1 MVQAKPEPVVQATG
15 KSWDEWFAVLD
26 AAGARA
32 MTHKEIA
39 RWLYDQ
45 SLIPD
50 GRWCQGVTVAYERQI
65 GRREVGQTC
74 DGDFRTST
82 STTLTGT
89 LDGALAVWQERVGEL
104 PTFDGVAMAAEPKV
118 SKTDKWRYWRA
129 KLVDGSA
136 VEVRIYVKPDGL
148 VSLGLEHGKL
158 PDKPTADAWKAFWKP
173 FLASLCIR

>member
-1 MVQAKPEPVVQATG
+1 MVQVRAETVVQATG
-15 KSWDEWFAVLD
+15 KAWEEWFAVLD
-26 AAGARA
+26 AAGARE
-32 MTHKEIA
+32 MTHAEIA

-45 SLIPD
+45 GHVAD
-50 GRWCQGVTVAYERQI
+50 GRWCQGVTVAYERRI

-74 DGDFRTST
+74 DGDFRTSI

-89 LDGALAVWQERVGEL
+89 LDGALAVWLERVGEM
-104 PTFDGVAMAAEPKV
+104 TVFNGVALAAEPKV

-129 KLVDGSA
+129 RLVDGGA
-136 VEVRIYVKPDGL
+136 IEVRIYVKPDGL

-173 FLASLCIR
+173 FLASL